1 MYKILTAQG
10 FGYFGLKIPRYFR
23 TFRITFTKI
32 KLGDLRNDKKNQTGT
47 SFSVQWREDRV
58 EMKKKCT
65 FEVLVIDFHSYR
77 IDLQDFKENLNFAKD
92 LQMFCI

>member
-47 SFSVQWREDRV
+47 SFSVQ
-58 EMKKKCT
+58 
-65 FEVLVIDFHSYR
+65 
-77 IDLQDFKENLNFAKD
+77 
-92 LQMFCI
+92 